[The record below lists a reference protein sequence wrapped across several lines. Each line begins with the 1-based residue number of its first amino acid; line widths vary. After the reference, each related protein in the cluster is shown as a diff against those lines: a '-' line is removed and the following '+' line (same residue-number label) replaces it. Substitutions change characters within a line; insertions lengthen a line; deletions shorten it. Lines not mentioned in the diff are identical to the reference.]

1 MSGPGPALTLLPSET
16 SPLLTFRVQFRA
28 GSIDDPAGKEGLNA
42 VTALTIGQGGARD
55 LTYREVIDRLY
66 PMASAVGAQPDREVT
81 TFIGVVHRDHLDQF
95 YPLFID
101 TLLAPRFDADD
112 FNRARDLLVASIET
126 TLRSND
132 DEELGKE
139 ALNLILYE
147 DHPYGRPD
155 AGTVQGLKGITL
167 DDIRSH
173 YRRYFTRGNVRAGI
187 TGGYPDR
194 LAEQM
199 RSDLDGLPEGSPPR
213 PDLPAP
219 KGIDGMEILIVEKV
233 APATAIS
240 IGHPL
245 AVTRSDP
252 DYYALMIA
260 NSHLGEH
267 RSFNGRLMN
276 VMRGDRGLNY
286 GDYSYIE
293 SFAQDGGSNFP
304 LPNIPR
310 RQQFFSIWIRPV
322 DPRNAPFALRQAT
335 RELRKLVEEGL
346 SNEEF
351 EAARTF
357 LLNYSKLWTQSLS
370 RRLGYRMDSEFYGT
384 GFLLDRIDKD
394 LPRLTAGEVNAAV
407 SRHLDPG
414 NLKVAMVAS
423 DGKALRDILLSGKP
437 TPITYQTPTTRE
449 DILKEDR
456 EIESYPLPIDA
467 SHVRLVNARE
477 LFER

>member
-1 MSGPGPALTLLPSET
+1 MSGPGPALTLLPSAT
-16 SPLLTFRVQFRA
+16 SPLVTFRIQFGV

-42 VTALTIGQGGARD
+42 VTAFTIGQGGTRD

-66 PMASAVGAQPDREVT
+66 PMAAAVGAQPDREVT
-81 TFIGVVHRDHLDQF
+81 TFLGQAHRDHLDEF
-95 YPLFID
+95 YALFTD
-101 TLLAPRFDADD
+101 TLLAPRFDAAD
-112 FNRARDLLVASIET
+112 FNRARDLLVTSIET

-139 ALNLILYE
+139 ALNLILYGN
-147 DHPYGRPD
+147 HPYGRPD

-167 DDIRSH
+167 DDVRGH
-173 YRRYFTRGNVRAGI
+173 YRRCFTRGNVRAGI
-187 TGGYPDR
+187 AGGYTVGLVER
-194 LAEQM
+194 M
-199 RSDLDGLPEGSPPR
+199 RTDLDGLPEGAPSR
-213 PDLPAP
+213 PALPVP
-219 KGIDGMEILIVEKV
+219 KAGAGMEILIVEKP

-240 IGHPL
+240 IGQPL
-245 AVTRSDP
+245 AVTRTDP

-267 RSFNGRLMN
+267 RTFNGRLMN

-304 LPNIPR
+304 VPNIPR

-335 RELRKLVEEGL
+335 RELRRLVDEGL

-370 RRLGYRMDSEFYGT
+370 RRLGYLMDSEFYGT
-384 GFLLDRIDKD
+384 EMLLDRMEKD
-394 LPRLTAGEVNAAV
+394 LPRLTAADVNTAV
-407 SRHLDPG
+407 KRHLDPG

-423 DGKALRDILLSGKP
+423 DGKALGEVLLSGKP
-437 TPITYQTPTTRE
+437 TPITYQTPTTHE
-449 DILKEDR
+449 DLLKEDR
-456 EIESYPLPIDA
+456 EIESYPLPVDA
-467 SHVRLVNARE
+467 SRLRIVAARD

>member
-1 MSGPGPALTLLPSET
+1 MSGPVPALTLLPSAT
-16 SPLLTFRVQFRA
+16 SPLVTFRVQFGV

-55 LTYREVIDRLY
+55 LTYREMIDRLY
-66 PMASAVGAQPDREVT
+66 PMAAAVGAQPDREVT
-81 TFIGVVHRDHLDQF
+81 TFLGQAHRDHLDEF
-95 YPLFID
+95 YALFTD
-101 TLLAPRFDADD
+101 TLLAPRFDAAD
-112 FNRARDLLVASIET
+112 FKRARDLLVASIET

-139 ALNLILYE
+139 ALNLILYG

-167 DDIRSH
+167 DDVRGH
-173 YRRYFTRGNVRAGI
+173 YRRCFTRGNVRAGI
-187 TGGYPDR
+187 AGGYPEDLGER
-194 LAEQM
+194 MRKDLA
-199 RSDLDGLPEGSPPR
+199 GLPEGAVPR
-213 PDLPAP
+213 PALPAP
-219 KGIDGMEILIVEKV
+219 KLSEGMEILIVEKP

-240 IGHPL
+240 IGQPL
-245 AVTRSDP
+245 SVTRSDP
-252 DYYALMIA
+252 DFYALMIA

-267 RSFNGRLMN
+267 RTFNGRLMN

-293 SFAQDGGSNFP
+293 SFIQDGGSNFP
-304 LPNIPR
+304 VPNIPR

-335 RELRKLVEEGL
+335 RELGKLVETGL
-346 SNEEF
+346 SNEEC

-370 RRLGYRMDSEFYGT
+370 RRLGYLMDSEFYGT
-384 GFLLDRIDKD
+384 GMLLDRMEKD
-394 LPRLTAGEVNAAV
+394 LPRLTAADVNSAV
-407 SRHLDPG
+407 KRHLDPG
-414 NLKVAMVAS
+414 RLKVAMVAA
-423 DGKALRDILLSGKP
+423 DGKGLKEVLLSGKP
-437 TPITYQTPTTRE
+437 TPITYQTPTTHA
-449 DILKEDR
+449 DLLKEDR
-456 EIESYPLPIDA
+456 EIESYPLPVDP
-467 SHVRLVNARE
+467 SRVRIVAARE